1 MVVVVVAL
9 NGGAAQYSALS
20 ILPFLVKQLVRL
32 TTARTKGDEEDALQS
47 SIHLSHPTKKRV

>member
-20 ILPFLVKQLVRL
+20 ILPFLL